1 MSKTFDL
8 TNATNKNLLIKKDEK
23 YFDPILE
30 NMRKIDLTNAEEFSN
45 KKVTVYYTKEYIDG
59 IINLITLYRKKGI
72 FDGIDYIIEPNFI
85 YENSVPFKDIN
96 NIVIAIDIN
105 IYFNIDNIFNKNVE
119 KYFLPRLNLNFNVN
133 IPQDLRMEYTLA
145 SDIKERVIFY
155 DKVRILDENTVEYK
169 FEEIPFSKEVNVLKK
184 EFDILAQDF
193 IFDLF
198 DSNNFSKYI
207 VIGQNKISAF

>member
-96 NIVIAIDIN
+96 NIVITIDIN
-105 IYFNIDNIFNKNVE
+105 IYFNIDNIFDKNVE
-119 KYFLPRLNLNFNVN
+119 KYFLPRLNLKFNVN
-133 IPQDLRMEYTLA
+133 IPQDLKMEYTLA

-155 DKVRILDENTVEYK
+155 DKVKILDENTVEYK
-169 FEEIPFSKEVNVLKK
+169 FEEIPFSKEVNTLKK
-184 EFDILAQDF
+184 EFDMLAQDF
-193 IFDLF
+193 IFDLL

>member
-155 DKVRILDENTVEYK
+155 DKVKILDENTVEYK
-169 FEEIPFSKEVNVLKK
+169 FEEIPFSKEVNALKK

-193 IFDLF
+193 IFDLL